1 MTTAAAKK
9 KSVSEVVRG
18 KSKARITRFTVNSPR
33 NSVPM
38 PAATWFVRVKGIGQK
53 MRPDGGDDRQ
63 QEGRIQENDLGIGH
77 QENTLGVFHRWFS
90 WGPAGARSYRWL
102 GWTR

>member
-1 MTTAAAKK
+1 MSPGQKSGWKVNSRIRPIVTAAAKK

-38 PAATWFVRVKGIGQK
+38 PAATWFSGPRGLPRKCVQMAATIASRKVGYKKTI
-53 MRPDGGDDRQ
+53 
-63 QEGRIQENDLGIGH
+63 LG
-77 QENTLGVFHRWFS
+77 
-90 WGPAGARSYRWL
+90 
-102 GWTR
+102 